1 MRALAPPLLSGAPV
15 RATAMATPAPT
26 GMYEFLSQLFCS
38 CNDPVMSAPPPQA
51 KQAAVAQVQSAWPTP
66 TLQEL
71 QAAADGWCE
80 VPWASLS
87 AGAKHPQT
95 PPEKMPH
102 RCFDINYL
110 IVLLTSLRACR
121 AALYL
126 AAAIS
131 TTPPLY
137 NHSARARLLQCTA
150 G

>member
-1 MRALAPPLLSGAPV
+1 
-15 RATAMATPAPT
+15 
-26 GMYEFLSQLFCS
+26 MYEFLSQLFFS